1 MTTAA
6 HTRTVK
12 EQTFDVLRQ
21 YDLTT
26 LFSNPGS
33 TEVGFLADLP
43 ADISFVLGLHE
54 GSVVGMASG
63 SALATGRPALVLLHT
78 TAGYGNAVSALAT
91 ARANRAPLVV
101 IVGQQD
107 RRHLP
112 HEPFL
117 AGRLDGLAGEYPVWQ
132 HTPARAQDV
141 PGAVARAWHE
151 AQEGRGPA
159 VVVVPMDDWFAE
171 ADDDVAQ
178 AAPRGPVAVR
188 GGRTGSTDAVAAL
201 ATLLTA
207 ADSPCLVAGAGNDT
221 ADGWEALVTLAERLD
236 CPVYQEPF
244 GARAGFPQDHRLFA
258 GHLPAVRPAL
268 REVLAPYDT
277 VLTVGAAAFRQYP
290 YAPGDFTEPGTLVAV
305 ITDDPEEAH
314 RSPAELVLL
323 AEPADTVRR
332 LAPLVPAIPRSSAP
346 NRPTA
351 PQPPVPGEPL
361 RAAHV
366 LAALAERLD
375 PKAVVVEET
384 PSSRPDLHRLLPA
397 RAPLGF
403 LSAAMGGLGFAM
415 PAAIGVRHGAPDR
428 PVVAVLGD
436 GSSLYSI
443 QALWSAAHYGIGV
456 LFVVLANG
464 RYAIMDRLSEREGAA
479 APAWPAF
486 TELSVSTL
494 AKGLGCPAERVE
506 DHTALLSVLDKV
518 LPTLADRREPLVLE
532 VAVEADAHYSS

>member
-43 ADISFVLGLHE
+43 ADISFVPALHE
-54 GSVVGMASG
+54 GSFVGMPSG
-63 SALATGRPALVLLHT
+63 SPRAPGPPALVLLHT
-78 TAGYGNAVSALAT
+78 PAESGNAVSPLPT
-91 ARANRAPLVV
+91 PRPTRAPLVV

-132 HTPARAQDV
+132 HTPARPQDV

-151 AQEGRGPA
+151 ALEGRGPA

-171 ADDDVAQ
+171 ADDIAQ
-178 AAPRGPVAVR
+178 AAPRGPLAVR
-188 GGRTGSTDAVAAL
+188 GARTASDDALAAL

-221 ADGWEALVTLAERLD
+221 ADGWQALVTLAERLD

-268 REVLAPYDT
+268 REALAPYDT
-277 VLTVGAAAFRQYP
+277 VLTVGAAAFRQYT
-290 YAPGDFTEPGTLVAV
+290 YAPGDFTEPGTRVAV

-332 LAPLVPAIPRSSAP
+332 LAPLLPAVPRSSAL

-351 PQPPVPGEPL
+351 PQPPLPGGPL

-375 PKAVVVEET
+375 PNAVVVEET

-464 RYAIMDRLSEREGAA
+464 RYAIMDRLSEREGSA

-494 AKGLGCPAERVE
+494 AEGLGCPAERVE

>member
-6 HTRTVK
+6 HSRTVK
-12 EQTFDVLRQ
+12 EQTFDVLRT

-107 RRHLP
+107 RRHLA

-132 HTPARAQDV
+132 HTPARPQDV

-151 AQEGRGPA
+151 AREGRGPA

-171 ADDDVAQ
+171 ADEDVAQ
-178 AAPRGPVAVR
+178 AVPHGPAAVR
-188 GGRTGSTDAVAAL
+188 GGRTASDDALAAL
-201 ATLLTA
+201 AALLA
-207 ADSPCLVAGAGNDT
+207 EADSPCLVAGAGNDT
-221 ADGWEALVTLAERLD
+221 SDGWQALVALAERLD

-258 GHLPAVRPAL
+258 GHLPAVRSGL

-290 YAPGDFTEPGTLVAV
+290 YAPGDFTEPGTRVAV
-305 ITDDPEEAH
+305 ITDDPDEAH

-323 AEPADTVRR
+323 AEPADTVSR
-332 LAPLVPAIPRSSAP
+332 LAPLVPAVPRSSAP

-351 PQPPVPGEPL
+351 LQPPTPGEPL

-375 PKAVVVEET
+375 PTAVVVEET

-415 PAAIGVRHGAPDR
+415 PADR
-428 PVVAVLGD
+428 KSVV
-436 GSSLYSI
+436 
-443 QALWSAAHYGIGV
+443 
-456 LFVVLANG
+456 
-464 RYAIMDRLSEREGAA
+464 
-479 APAWPAF
+479 
-486 TELSVSTL
+486 
-494 AKGLGCPAERVE
+494 
-506 DHTALLSVLDKV
+506 
-518 LPTLADRREPLVLE
+518 
-532 VAVEADAHYSS
+532 